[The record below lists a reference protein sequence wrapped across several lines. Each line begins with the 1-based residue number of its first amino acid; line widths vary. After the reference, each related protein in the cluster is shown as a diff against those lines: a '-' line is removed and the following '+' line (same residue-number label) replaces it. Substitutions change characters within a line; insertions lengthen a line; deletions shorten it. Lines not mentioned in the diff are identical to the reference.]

1 MKKLFCSLFLAACTC
16 TMSAQDVV
24 TVAVHPS
31 QGTQK
36 ISRHIYGQFA
46 EHLGTCIYGG
56 LWVGEESPIPNT
68 KGYRT
73 DVLEALKRL
82 DIPNLR
88 WPGGCF
94 ADEYHWMDGIGPRN
108 ERPKMSNNN
117 WGGLVEDNS
126 FGTHEFL
133 NLCEILGCEPY
144 VSLNVGSGTVEE
156 MAKWVEYMTSDGDT
170 PMAKLRRENGR
181 DKAWKVRF
189 IGVGN
194 ESWGCGGNMRP
205 EYYADLYR
213 RYATYCRNY
222 DGNRLFKIACG
233 AGEYD
238 LNWTETMMKRVGT
251 RMNGLSLHYY
261 TVTGWKGKKGSATE
275 FDDEDYYW
283 TIGKCLD
290 IENAIK
296 AHIAI
301 MDKYDP
307 QKRVGLMVDEWG
319 TWWEPEPGT
328 QLFQQNTLRDAFV
341 AALSLNVFHKYV
353 DRIRMTNIAQVV
365 NVLQSMILTRG
376 DKMVLTPTYYVYEMY
391 RPHQDAVYLP
401 LDIDAPI
408 RKVRDDRTIPL
419 VSATASRDEQ
429 GRIHVSLANVDVD
442 KSRKMRVTLD
452 EVKAKKVS
460 GTILTSKKI
469 TDLNTFEKPDKVKL
483 VPFKGAKLAKGVV
496 EVNLPAH
503 SIVTLEIE

>member
-1 MKKLFCSLFLAACTC
+1 
-16 TMSAQDVV
+16 
-24 TVAVHPS
+24 
-31 QGTQK
+31 
-36 ISRHIYGQFA
+36 
-46 EHLGTCIYGG
+46 
-56 LWVGEESPIPNT
+56 
-68 KGYRT
+68 
-73 DVLEALKRL
+73 
-82 DIPNLR
+82 
-88 WPGGCF
+88 
-94 ADEYHWMDGIGPRN
+94 
-108 ERPKMSNNN
+108 
-117 WGGLVEDNS
+117 
-126 FGTHEFL
+126 
-133 NLCEILGCEPY
+133 
-144 VSLNVGSGTVEE
+144 
-156 MAKWVEYMTSDGDT
+156 
-170 PMAKLRRENGR
+170 
-181 DKAWKVRF
+181 
-189 IGVGN
+189 
-194 ESWGCGGNMRP
+194 
-205 EYYADLYR
+205 
-213 RYATYCRNY
+213 
-222 DGNRLFKIACG
+222 
-233 AGEYD
+233 
-238 LNWTETMMKRVGT
+238 
-251 RMNGLSLHYY
+251 MNGLSLHYY

-391 RPHQDAVYLP
+391 RSHQDAIYLP

-442 KSRKMRVTLD
+442 KSRKVRVTLD
-452 EVKAKKVS
+452 EVKATKVS